1 MAEPVE
7 TPYWLTQ
14 YDVERSWDPVAVHFL
29 NAVSIGDRSDFRWAE
44 VRPRVLD
51 HRRLVLLGVR
61 HQGES
66 LDTPTRW
73 PVHVYV
79 CTVTEDDEQAD
90 ALTKD
95 QVTIAAWGLLH
106 RSRESALTDT
116 Y

>member
-7 TPYWLTQ
+7 TRYWLTQ
-14 YDVERSWDPVAVHFL
+14 YDVELSWAPVAVHFL
-29 NAVSIGDRSDFRWAE
+29 NAASIGNRNDFRWAE

-66 LDTPTRW
+66 LANPTRW

-79 CTVTEDDEQAD
+79 CTVTEDDEQAE

-95 QVTIAAWGLLH
+95 RVTIASLGLLH
-106 RSRESALTDT
+106 QSRESALTDT